1 MSEEESHQY
10 SLLLLRLQRAKD
22 FFQNRKGVKMLNSGS
37 SSSKNNNEEIIEEEI
52 NR

>member
-37 SSSKNNNEEIIEEEI
+37 SSNNKEEIIEEEI